1 MVPAYPIFSWRI
13 LFRMNRYVGIMHSDD
28 ELPILTGDSI
38 AIRQVELD
46 ELQKAK
52 DAISSRRT
60 DAHNEIILFD
70 MNNQNITR
78 FKPKDYEKIYLR

>member
-1 MVPAYPIFSWRI
+1 
-13 LFRMNRYVGIMHSDD
+13 MNRYVGIMHSDD